1 MRTHTPKANSQ
12 KVQKI
17 TKIIIRFSQT
27 TTITYTPSILHQRHH
42 TSSNM
47 TSFTK
52 WFRKKDNNIS
62 EIGNPTNFQRHFHV
76 SRNEETGVLEGLPAP
91 WVRLMN
97 AQITRDE
104 QDKNPDAAYQ
114 AVKFYNYS
122 IKKKENDAIFK
133 PFITEEAIHEESKE
147 IDNYVNYKYLHKSQD
162 LDKSEDDRS
171 SDGSGATSGSSTCG
185 SSSNN
190 SFNDQQQNHVSMTGL
205 NSVIRELEHTLEQR
219 ETLKPQQDATGEQP
233 PPLPAKKT
241 QTLPPKPQT
250 KPKPPKGITHKH
262 SKGLPDLSI
271 LATAHDEHHHAINTD
286 TIIIK
291 PAAPDGGEGD
301 GDETILRRS
310 KEKRTQKTD
319 SEIYEELRAIC
330 NLEDPRERYKTTQ
343 EVGKGASGIVF
354 IAADNQTENQVAV
367 KTIDLKN
374 QSSKDL
380 ILTEIRVLKDFNH
393 KNLVNF
399 LDAYLLE
406 PEDHLWVIMEYMDG
420 GPLTDVVTETVMKE
434 RQIACVCREV
444 LYAISFLHSKGIIHR
459 DIKSDNVLLGM
470 DGSVKVTDF
479 GFCANI
485 EGDEKRQTMV
495 GTPYWMAPEVVTR
508 KKYGKKVD
516 IWSIGIMAIEM
527 IEGQPPYLYETPLRA
542 LYLIAANGRPDVK
555 SWDKL
560 SPNLQHFLDCCLQ
573 VEVDRRATAD
583 ELLKHPF
590 LDDCSELKALVP
602 NIKAAKKVL
611 RKGT

>member
-1 MRTHTPKANSQ
+1 
-12 KVQKI
+12 
-17 TKIIIRFSQT
+17 
-27 TTITYTPSILHQRHH
+27 
-42 TSSNM
+42 M
-47 TSFTK
+47 TSFTSLK
-52 WFRKKDNNIS
+52 GWFRKKEPIS
-62 EIGNPTNFQRHFHV
+62 EIGNPTNFQRHYHV
-76 SRNEETGVLEGLPAP
+76 SRNEETGYLEGLPAS
-91 WVRLMN
+91 WTRLMN

-104 QDKNPDAAYQ
+104 QDKNPDAAYH
-114 AVKFYNYS
+114 AVKYYNYS
-122 IKKKENDAIFK
+122 IKKKDNEVFK

-147 IDNYVNYKYLHKSQD
+147 IDNYVNYKNKHKSHD
-162 LDKSEDDRS
+162 PDKSDD
-171 SDGSGATSGSSTCG
+171 DELYGGGSSTG
-185 SSSNN
+185 ESGASSSGNSN
-190 SFNDQQQNHVSMTGL
+190 SSSFNDNQQAIRMTGL
-205 NSVIRELEHTLEQR
+205 NQVIKELESNLLAQR
-219 ETLKPQQDATGEQP
+219 ETLKPISSFTGDER
-233 PPLPAKKT
+233 PPLPAKKL
-241 QTLPPKPQT
+241 QTLPPKPVL
-250 KPKPPKGITHKH
+250 KPKPRAVTQQLSRGV
-262 SKGLPDLSI
+262 SDLTTI
-271 LATAHDEHHHAINTD
+271 NLTEEPLNKINTD
-286 TIIIK
+286 TIILK
-291 PAAPDGGEGD
+291 PAISVADGD
-301 GDETILRRS
+301 GEPADESILRRS
-310 KEKRTQKTD
+310 KDKRAQKTD
-319 SEIYEELRAIC
+319 AEIYEELRAIC
-330 NLEDPRERYKTTQ
+330 NMDDPRERYHTTQ

-354 IAADNQTENQVAV
+354 IAADLQTETQVAV

-406 PEDHLWVIMEYMDG
+406 PEDQLWVIMEYMDG

-542 LYLIAANGRPDVK
+542 LYLIAANGRPDIK

-560 SPNLQHFLDCCLQ
+560 SPNLQDFLDCCLQ
-573 VEVDRRATAD
+573 VEVDKRATAD
-583 ELLKHPF
+583 ELLRHSF
-590 LDDCSELKALVP
+590 LEDCSEVKALVP

-611 RKGT
+611 RRMV

>member
-1 MRTHTPKANSQ
+1 
-12 KVQKI
+12 
-17 TKIIIRFSQT
+17 
-27 TTITYTPSILHQRHH
+27 
-42 TSSNM
+42 M
-47 TSFTK
+47 TSFTSLK
-52 WFRKKDNNIS
+52 GWFRKKEPIS

-91 WVRLMN
+91 WMRLMN

-147 IDNYVNYKYLHKSQD
+147 IDNYVNYKYNHKSLD
-162 LDKSEDDRS
+162 LDKSDDDRS
-171 SDGSGATSGSSTCG
+171 SEGSNTTSGSSTCG

-190 SFNDQQQNHVSMTGL
+190 SFNDQQHQNSIHLTGL
-205 NSVIRELEHTLEQR
+205 NEVIKEFESTLENQR
-219 ETLKPQQDATGEQP
+219 ETLKPQTDITTGELP

-250 KPKPPKGITHKH
+250 KPKPKGITQKH
-262 SKGLPDLSI
+262 SKALTDLSN
-271 LATAHDEHHHAINTD
+271 LSAQDDAVINTD

-291 PAAPDGGEGD
+291 SAANDAGEAD

-310 KEKRTQKTD
+310 KDKRAQKTD
-319 SEIYEELRAIC
+319 SEIYEELRIIC
-330 NLEDPRERYKTTQ
+330 NLDDPRERYKTTM

-354 IAADNQTENQVAV
+354 IAADNQSENQVAV
-367 KTIDLKN
+367 KTIDMKN

-406 PEDHLWVIMEYMDG
+406 PEDQLWVIMEYMDG

-470 DGSVKVTDF
+470 DGTVKVTDF

-542 LYLIAANGRPDVK
+542 LYLIAANGRPDIK
-555 SWDKL
+555 SWEKL
-560 SPNLQHFLDCCLQ
+560 SPHLQDFLDCCLQ
-573 VEVDRRATAD
+573 VEVDKRATAD
-583 ELLKHPF
+583 ELLRHPF